1 MRRNQGAILTLVIVA
16 LMLVGVVMF
25 VLTEGSNTMLF
36 QADAAY
42 LQAVQRDLIGSGLAW
57 ARQKVSGPAEVQST
71 DPVELDTA
79 AFGLPNA
86 RLVVRILEVQSGTAK
101 VHIETSCHRG
111 RQTLRMSR
119 TFSVAGRAPSRVQVR
134 AGAGS
139 PSAGS
144 CLRCASRRSI
154 RWAAPADPAG
164 CKARHGDSPCTD
176 TYSVGTRTA
185 SV

>member
-42 LQAVQRDLIGSGLAW
+42 LRAVQRDLIGSGLAW
-57 ARQKVSGPAEVQST
+57 ARQKVSSPAQVQST
-71 DPVELDTA
+71 DPIELDTA

-86 RLVVRILEVQSGTAK
+86 RLVVRILEVQDGTAQ

-119 TFSVAGRAPSRVQVR
+119 TFSVAGRAPSRVQGR

-139 PSAGS
+139 LSAGPS
-144 CLRCASRRSI
+144 LRCASRHSI
-154 RWAAPADPAG
+154 RWAGPADPAG
-164 CKARHGDSPCTD
+164 CKARRGDSPYTD
-176 TYSVGTRTA
+176 TYSVGTQTA